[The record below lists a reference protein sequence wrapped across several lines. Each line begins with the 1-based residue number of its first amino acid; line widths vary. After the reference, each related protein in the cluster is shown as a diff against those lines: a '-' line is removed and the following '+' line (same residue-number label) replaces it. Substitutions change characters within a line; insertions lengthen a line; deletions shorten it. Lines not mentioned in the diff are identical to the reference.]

1 MSFSITFKV
10 PAGMAAVGGVE
21 EAFQTADIPNKDF
34 IVTAAGDILPVAF
47 DLADNMAAEVA
58 DASEAVQVSIS
69 GHWNGSLAPKPG
81 WASNALTISVTQIY
95 NPES

>member
-10 PAGMAAVGGVE
+10 PAGVAVE

-34 IVTAAGDILPVAF
+34 TVTAAGDILPVAF

-58 DASEAVQVSIS
+58 DANEAVQVSIF